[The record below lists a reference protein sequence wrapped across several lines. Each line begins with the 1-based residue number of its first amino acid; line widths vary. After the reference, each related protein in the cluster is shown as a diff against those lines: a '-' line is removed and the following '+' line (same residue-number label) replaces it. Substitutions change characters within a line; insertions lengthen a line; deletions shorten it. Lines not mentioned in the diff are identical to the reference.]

1 HGQPSH
7 APNHLQQAEVAGS
20 DIESLFPTSLHRVLL
35 HRPMPLAD
43 WRVLE
48 AARAAGRVAE
58 IGVCNYSA
66 EKLQELLAHCDLK
79 PDVVQ
84 NELHPCIHTPVPDIC
99 RQHGIRFEAHSVMSA
114 NGHLAEF
121 AARRQPA
128 TAAQVAIAFCL
139 ARGADVCFS
148 TANLQHL
155 RENLEPQLPSLL
167 SSAEVEELSTLALRH
182 PIRRYRS
189 QGSVALDA
197 DELYGQLAKDIADF
211 ESGLPFS
218 DLCVRVPKTHRGTG
232 GELAKALAQRF
243 FPESEGCSAHQRFD
257 GLLHRLRRA
266 HEARREAAR
275 EDLRRAAPKT
285 CALPRQAVAF
295 PEALPVAVPGPA
307 CFDAFLQE
315 LRGLPTSGWI
325 SEEEQVYPCLHPSL
339 VLPCW
344 ASSEALVA
352 TAGFASRAWSEP
364 TPGEVRRVA
373 VSVPFGLPRI
383 GHPRRFERGTLFPD
397 GRMDLCKQAIRPRFE
412 ELCGSVQRS
421 CAVRHFLL
429 GNNVVF
435 RDGTVEELAL
445 RLAALERLLR
455 SDPQIETWYLAGN
468 AIDAE
473 LSAPIAEAF
482 LLASRT
488 KALWLK
494 MNPVKAGARH
504 FGRLAALHSGLEL
517 LDLFNTGLC
526 DSGLRA
532 FRDGLAAHGGSRS
545 LKHLYLSVN
554 DITDGAC
561 AAEVVRL
568 LPSLESLFLGVNLLG
583 DAGAAP
589 VLEALVGHP
598 SLRRLEFGS
607 NGLTDASL
615 PLLLRVVSSAP
626 LVAALTLGSYKST
639 DYFGGRHND
648 FVDAAALAQIASH
661 LGFMSLNGG
670 VNGLDFASFEDH
682 VRAQAPDTLVF
693 ATQPGKSLWLGDTSV
708 RRGLQHPEPF
718 VKHIESI
725 YRNQM

>member
-315 LRGLPTSGWI
+315 LRGLPTSGW
-325 SEEEQVYPCLHPSL
+325 
-339 VLPCW
+339 
-344 ASSEALVA
+344 
-352 TAGFASRAWSEP
+352 
-364 TPGEVRRVA
+364 
-373 VSVPFGLPRI
+373 I